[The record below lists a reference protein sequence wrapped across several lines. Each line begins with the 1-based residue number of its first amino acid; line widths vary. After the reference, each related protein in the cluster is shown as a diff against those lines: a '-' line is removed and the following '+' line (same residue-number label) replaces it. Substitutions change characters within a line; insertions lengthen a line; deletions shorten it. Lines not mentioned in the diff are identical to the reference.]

1 MLRVQVSRE
10 DYNEATGGPDYSSVA
25 PMTCP
30 SCGIESH
37 PWLAHTHTDNKI
49 TRMDDLY
56 HSTLFKNRDGHYVF
70 DRAADGTVY
79 PAHWHMSGR
88 VDSLSGSKTLVR
100 GEQCRGGKYCPQ
112 AHRATMVRMAEDDHH
127 GTLGRQ
133 WTREE
138 IRTGPD
144 VSAAWNPFLD

>member
-1 MLRVQVSRE
+1 MLRVKVSKAE
-10 DYNEATGGPDYSSVA
+10 YEEATGGPDYSTVA

-49 TRMDDLY
+49 TFQDTLY

-70 DRAADGTVY
+70 DRGSDGTVY

-88 VDSLSGSKTLVR
+88 MGVSAGDKVVIN
-100 GEQCRGGKYCPQ
+100 GERCRGGKTCPQ
-112 AHRATMVRMAEDDHH
+112 SHRATMVRLAEDQQN
-127 GTLGRQ
+127 GVLGRQ
-133 WTREE
+133 WTKDE
-138 IRTGPD
+138 IVDGPD
-144 VSAAWNPFLD
+144 LSSAWNPFNE